1 MVVDRAAGVAAAN
14 LFTAVEPADAA
25 LHRVGER
32 GGLFKSD
39 DCAVEW
45 VGRVA
50 NCPPL
55 YKGIQRDTHFVL
67 SIFWLNKVSVPLFP
81 RKSALHRFTSR

>member
-32 GGLFKSD
+32 GGLFESD

-50 NCPPL
+50 NVPPL
-55 YKGIQRDTHFVL
+55 YKGT
-67 SIFWLNKVSVPLFP
+67 LNLFLPDYATKNQPL
-81 RKSALHRFTSR
+81 AIG